1 MKNYSAWTPYG
12 GSGAILLAV
21 AMLLIAGALAFGG
34 LRLRH
39 PLAPTR
45 PGWFLRMC
53 LVAMLL
59 VSVTAFLVAGAAY
72 GQALA
77 AQVGLANL
85 AHTDATSPIL
95 PFTLLFAL
103 VSLIVIFFLTV
114 PSLSHAIRL
123 GELWGAIGSALVGM
137 MAAPMIFEFPFDMLV
152 MWRVDAPAPQAE
164 YRLLYFLP
172 LFLIEMSCFA
182 LLTFSSS
189 LRLSR
194 VSLFLLAGMFL
205 TFAVWAVAAGF
216 SYPSAPLPF
225 AFNLLAKLLAFA
237 TAVSL
242 FLPQGDRARSTKA
255 MRDEG
260 DAEKAGTMVQAP
272 HATGMV

>member
-12 GSGAILLAV
+12 GSGAIILMAV
-21 AMLLIAGALAFGG
+21 MLLIAGALAFGG

-39 PLAPTR
+39 PLAAAR
-45 PGWFLRMC
+45 PGWFLRVC
-53 LVAMLL
+53 IVAMLL
-59 VSVTAFLVAGAAY
+59 VSVTAFLVASSIY

-85 AHTDATSPIL
+85 VAHTDSTGPIL

-123 GELWGAIGSALVGM
+123 GELWGAIGSAFVGM
-137 MAAPMIFEFPFDMLV
+137 IAAPMIFEFPFDMLV
-152 MWRVDAPAPQAE
+152 MWRTYPPTPEAT

-172 LFLIEMSCFA
+172 LFLIEISCFA

-189 LRLSR
+189 LRLSS

-216 SYPSAPLPF
+216 AYPSAPLPF
-225 AFNLLAKLLAFA
+225 AFNLIAKFLAFA

-242 FLPQGDRARSTKA
+242 FLPQERRSRDTKGI
-255 MRDEG
+255 RDG
-260 DAEKAGTMVQAP
+260 AEAANATPVQAP